1 MGRCSNFIALKEMQ
15 LIWMVI
21 TISEKTIHRK
31 GHYLISRRLNRAVK
45 ILGIAL

>member
-1 MGRCSNFIALKEMQ
+1 MP

-21 TISEKTIHRK
+21 TISEKTIRRR

-45 ILGIAL
+45 ILGNNLMNPLPR